1 LAARPSPGF
10 DRAVLAE
17 PEEMPQ
23 PLQIPLRRD
32 RGIGPGCA
40 ESSHGIHV
48 QILQQPAA
56 VGFAP
61 WEETLFEDVLL
72 PGDRRSGEAP
82 SETNRPFESAY
93 LPIVGTTSV
102 PETVFTVA
110 EVAERLKVNEE
121 TVRRLFVDEP
131 GVIVISFPRK
141 GKRLY
146 RTVRIPEDVL
156 RRVLTRVSR

>member
-1 LAARPSPGF
+1 VAARPSPGF

-48 QILQQPAA
+48 QILQHPAA

-61 WEETLFEDVLL
+61 ASV
-72 PGDRRSGEAP
+72 
-82 SETNRPFESAY
+82 
-93 LPIVGTTSV
+93 VGTNSV
-102 PETVFTVA
+102 PEVVFTVA

-121 TVRRLFVDEP
+121 TVRRLFLHEP

-141 GKRLY
+141 GRRVY

-156 RRVLTRVSR
+156 QRVLARVSR